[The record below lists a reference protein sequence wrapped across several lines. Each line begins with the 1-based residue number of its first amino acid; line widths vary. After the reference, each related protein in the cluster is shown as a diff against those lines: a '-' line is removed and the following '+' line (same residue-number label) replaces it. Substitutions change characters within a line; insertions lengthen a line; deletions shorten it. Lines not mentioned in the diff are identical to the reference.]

1 MRVGHDHIGVSTPF
15 YCTDGNGRFLLHRR
29 SSKCR
34 DEQGAWDTGSGELE
48 FGAALADNVLREV
61 REEVGLSVTLHDFGA
76 DFEGTEP
83 DFKRLI
89 PPRYLNR
96 HRVDAAHEHVAFVY
110 VAASPT
116 DAVKPT
122 YADDRSDEWRWFSRD
137 ELDDPSYAIRDN
149 IKFYAK
155 AALDSLTRKGA
166 AR

>member
-1 MRVGHDHIGVSTPF
+1 MPHTHDRLCLTVETFIVHDGRVLLRMHDKYRLWLSIGGHIDP
-15 YCTDGNGRFLLHRR
+15 
-29 SSKCR
+29 
-34 DEQGAWDTGSGELE
+34 GEDPAE
-48 FGAALADNVLREV
+48 AALREV